1 MQLFKLLIASKK
13 NKFVNKKAVL
23 IVICLTYI
31 GLDQIYKTQKGETR
45 FKSTSPY
52 LLTKFNNNSYN
63 ITNDDFLKN
72 NQPKLFF

>member
-23 IVICLTYI
+23 IVICLTFI
-31 GLDQIYKTQKGETR
+31 GLDQIYKTQKGEIR

-52 LLTKFNNNSYN
+52 VFTKFNNNYFK
-63 ITNDDFLKN
+63 TPNDDFLKN